1 MKKKVLIALAVAV
14 GLVIVLLVAL
24 PFLIDANQFK
34 PTIESNLSGALGR
47 QVEIGNIQL
56 AILSGGIRVADVS
69 IADDPAFSR
78 SPFLKAKELTAGVAL
93 IPLIFSKKIEVS
105 SFTVSDP
112 QVSLLRSPSGTWNF
126 SSLGR
131 KESKSSPK
139 SGDPAGQTASAPADF
154 TVGKLKISNGTMI
167 VGPVGGGKKQTYQE
181 MNLEASDLSYTSP
194 FPFSLSAKTPGGGT
208 VAVEGKAGPID
219 PEDASLTPLNA
230 TINVKHLD
238 LASTGFVDASS
249 GLAGM
254 IDFRG
259 DLASDGRRIKSKGTV
274 EAEKIKLAAGGS
286 PSTVPIN
293 VDYSTAYDL
302 KSQAGDLTQ
311 GDLHIGKAQARLTG
325 NYDTSRAT
333 TTVRMKL
340 AGQAMPA
347 PDLQGALPAI
357 GIALPSGASLESGA
371 LDVTLTIDGPVDK
384 LVIAGP
390 VNMSNAKLAGFNLK
404 SKLGALSSFTGLG
417 GGGGGSDTDIQTLSG
432 NLRVDPTG
440 THVDTLNLVAP
451 AIGTITG
458 NANISATGQLNC
470 KMAAKLAA
478 SSGAA
483 GTLSSALSSLTGGRT
498 AQGGTIPFTVTGTA
512 SNPVFMPDIAGM
524 AGGLVKGA
532 AGTST
537 SPADTASGILGLFQK
552 KKSP

>member
-14 GLVIVLLVAL
+14 VVVVVLLIAL

-34 PTIESNLSGALGR
+34 PTIESNLSSALGR
-47 QVEIGNIQL
+47 TVEIGNIQL
-56 AILSGGIRVADVS
+56 AILSGGIRVDGVS

-105 SFTVSDP
+105 SFTVTDP
-112 QVSLLRSPSGTWNF
+112 QVSLLHSPSGTWNF
-126 SSLGR
+126 SSLGP
-131 KESKSSPK
+131 KESKSSPR
-139 SGDPAGQTASAPADF
+139 SGAPADF

-167 VGPVGGGKKQTYQE
+167 VGTVSGGKQQTYQDV
-181 MNLEASDLSYTSP
+181 NLEASDLTYTSQ
-194 FPFSLSAKTPGGGT
+194 FPFSLTAKTPESGS

-219 PEDASLTPLNA
+219 PQDASLTPFEA

-259 DLASDGRRIKSKGTV
+259 DLASDGRQIKSKGTV
-274 EAEKIKLAAGGS
+274 QAEKIKLAAGGS

-302 KSQAGDLTQ
+302 KRQTGDVTQ
-311 GDLHIGKAQARLTG
+311 GDLHIGKAQAHLTG
-325 NYDTSRAT
+325 NYDTSHTST
-333 TTVRMKL
+333 TLRMKL
-340 AGQAMPA
+340 TGQAMPA
-347 PDLQGALPAI
+347 PDVQGALPAI
-357 GIALPSGASLESGA
+357 GITLPSGASLQGGA
-371 LDVTLTIDGPVDK
+371 LDVALTMDGPVDK

-390 VNMSNAKLAGFNLK
+390 VNLSNAKLKGFNLK

-417 GGGGGSDTDIQTLSG
+417 GGGGDTDIQTLSG
-432 NLRVDPTG
+432 NLRVDPVG
-440 THVDTLNLVAP
+440 THLDNLNVVAP
-451 AIGTITG
+451 SIGTITG
-458 NANISATGQLNC
+458 NANISPAGQLNC

-478 SSGAA
+478 SSSPAGAL
-483 GTLSSALSSLTGGRT
+483 TSTLSSLTGR
-498 AQGGTIPFTVTGTA
+498 AAAAPGGTIPFTVTGTP
-512 SNPVFMPDIAGM
+512 SNPLFLPDIAGM

-537 SPADTASGILGLFQK
+537 SPADAASGILGLFQK

>member
-1 MKKKVLIALAVAV
+1 MKKILIILAVVV
-14 GLVIVLLVAL
+14 GLVIVVLVAL

-34 PTIESNLSGALGR
+34 PTIESNLSSALGR

-126 SSLGR
+126 SSLGQKR
-131 KESKSSPK
+131 SKSSPK
-139 SGDPAGQTASAPADF
+139 SGDSPGRPASAPADI

-167 VGPVGGGKKQTYQE
+167 VGPVGGGKKQTYQD

-194 FPFSLSAKTPGGGT
+194 VPFNLSAKTPGGGT
-208 VAVEGKAGPID
+208 VAVEGKAGPVD
-219 PEDASLTPLNA
+219 PQDASLTPLDA

-249 GLAGM
+249 GLAG
-254 IDFRG
+254 IVDFTG

-274 EAEKIKLAAGGS
+274 QAEKIKLAPGGS
-286 PSTVPIN
+286 PATVPIN

-347 PDLQGALPAI
+347 TELQGALPAL
-357 GIALPSGASLESGA
+357 GITLPSGASLESGA

-390 VNMSNAKLAGFNLK
+390 VNLSNAKLAGFNLK

-417 GGGGGSDTDIQTLSG
+417 GSGGGSDTDIQTLSG
-432 NLRVDPTG
+432 NLRVDPAG

-451 AIGTITG
+451 AIGTVTG
-458 NANISATGQLNC
+458 NANISATGQLSC

-478 SSGAA
+478 SNSPAGAL
-483 GTLSSALSSLTGGRT
+483 TSALSSFTGG
-498 AQGGTIPFTVTGTA
+498 AAGKGGSIPFTVTGTT
-512 SNPVFMPDIAGM
+512 SNPIFLPDIAGM
-524 AGGLVKGA
+524 AGGMVKGA
-532 AGTST
+532 AGSST
-537 SPADTASGILGLFQK
+537 SPADAASGILGLFQK

>member
-1 MKKKVLIALAVAV
+1 MKKKVLIALAVVVAV
-14 GLVIVLLVAL
+14 VVVLLVAL

-34 PTIESNLSGALGR
+34 PTIESNLSTALGR
-47 QVEIGNIQL
+47 KVEIGNIQL

-126 SSLGR
+126 SSLGP
-131 KESKSSPK
+131 KESKASPR
-139 SGDPAGQTASAPADF
+139 SAASAPADF

-167 VGPVGGGKKQTYQE
+167 VGAVGGGKKQTYQE
-181 MNLEASDLSYTSP
+181 VNLEASDLTYTSQ
-194 FPFSLSAKTPGGGT
+194 FPFSLTAKTPGSGS

-219 PEDASLTPLNA
+219 PQDASLTPLDA

-274 EAEKIKLAAGGS
+274 QAEKIKLAAGGS

-302 KSQAGDLTQ
+302 KRQAGDLTQ
-311 GDLHIGKAQARLTG
+311 GDLHIGKAQAHLTG
-325 NYDTSRAT
+325 NYDTSRTT

-347 PDLQGALPAI
+347 PDVQGALPAI
-357 GIALPSGASLESGA
+357 GITLPSGASLQGGA
-371 LDVTLTIDGPVDK
+371 LDVNLSIDGPVDK

-390 VNMSNAKLAGFNLK
+390 VNLSNAKLAGFNLK

-417 GGGGGSDTDIQTLSG
+417 GGGGSDTDIQTLSG
-432 NLRVDPTG
+432 NLRVDPAG
-440 THVDTLNLVAP
+440 THVDNLNVVAP
-451 AIGTITG
+451 SIGTITG
-458 NANISATGQLNC
+458 NANINPTGQLNC

-478 SSGAA
+478 STSPAGAV
-483 GTLSSALSSLTGGRT
+483 TSALSSFTGRAAA
-498 AQGGTIPFTVTGTA
+498 AQGGSIPFTVTGTT
-512 SNPVFMPDIAGM
+512 SNPVFLPDIAGM
-524 AGGLVKGA
+524 AGGMVKGA
-532 AGTST
+532 AGSST
-537 SPADTASGILGLFQK
+537 SPADAASGILGLFQK

>member
-14 GLVIVLLVAL
+14 VVVVVLLIAL

-34 PTIESNLSGALGR
+34 PTIESNLSSALGR
-47 QVEIGNIQL
+47 KVEIGNIQL

-69 IADDPAFSR
+69 IADDPAFSH
-78 SPFLKAKELTAGVAL
+78 SPFVKAKELTAGVAL

-105 SFTVSDP
+105 SFTVADP

-131 KESKSSPK
+131 KESKSSPRN
-139 SGDPAGQTASAPADF
+139 GDPPGKTASAPADF

-167 VGPVGGGKKQTYQE
+167 VGTVGGGKKQTYQNV
-181 MNLEASDLSYTSP
+181 NLEASDLTYTSQ
-194 FPFSLSAKTPGGGT
+194 FPFSLTAKTPGSGS

-219 PEDASLTPLNA
+219 PQDASLTPLDA

-249 GLAGM
+249 GLAGIM
-254 IDFRG
+254 DFRG
-259 DLASDGRRIKSKGTV
+259 DLASDGRRIKSKGSV
-274 EAEKIKLAAGGS
+274 QAEKIKLAAGGS

-302 KSQAGDLTQ
+302 KRQTGDVTQ
-311 GDLHIGKAQARLTG
+311 GDLHIGKAQAHLTG

-347 PDLQGALPAI
+347 PDVQGALPAI
-357 GIALPSGASLESGA
+357 GITLPSGASLESGA
-371 LDVTLTIDGPVDK
+371 LDVALTMDGPVDK

-390 VNMSNAKLAGFNLK
+390 VNLSNAKLAGFNLK

-417 GGGGGSDTDIQTLSG
+417 GGGGSDTDIQTLSG
-432 NLRVDPTG
+432 NLRVDPAG
-440 THVDTLNLVAP
+440 THVDNLNVVAP
-451 AIGTITG
+451 SIGTVTG
-458 NANISATGQLNC
+458 NANISPAGQLNC

-478 SSGAA
+478 SNSPAGALTS
-483 GTLSSALSSLTGGRT
+483 TLSSFTGGV
-498 AQGGTIPFTVTGTA
+498 AAKGGSIPFTVTGTT

-524 AGGLVKGA
+524 AGGMVQGA
-532 AGTST
+532 GGSST
-537 SPADTASGILGLFQK
+537 SPADAASGILGLFQK